1 MTNEYLPFGGP
12 SVKRSRNTRRR
23 ITWTN
28 YSFAYENVW
37 HLFSEHRKVVLG
49 PGPRS
54 EMLKIRQRFYE
65 HRYLVS
71 EAAALGDTKAQELMI
86 LVRDAY
92 TQFVDCPNGQVELH
106 IVPDPAIAYVNE
118 ALEKAGAWTQPPLTQ
133 AELDEQAK
141 KEMIEEIRKQL
152 DKTEL

>member
-1 MTNEYLPFGGP
+1 MENEYLPFGGP

-23 ITWTN
+23 ITWAN

-37 HLFSEHRKVVLG
+37 HLFGEQRKVVLG
-49 PGPRS
+49 PGPRA

-71 EAAALGDTKAQELMI
+71 EAAAMGDTKAQDLMV

-92 TQFVDCPNGQVELH
+92 TQLVDCADGQVELH
-106 IVPDPAIAYVNE
+106 IVPDPAIEHVNK
-118 ALEKAGAWTQPPLTQ
+118 ALEKAGVYSQLPLTQ
-133 AELDEQAK
+133 KELDEQAQ
-141 KEMIEEIRKQL
+141 KEKIEEIRKQL
-152 DKTEL
+152 DRAP